1 MTVRN
6 NDPLRTRVQHNTVG
20 GGVRLLRQPLFS
32 SANRCKSGPVV
43 DIYTRVPK
51 AIPFFLLME
60 IFAKR
65 TGFRRRRRDL
75 GRDAHSIIRPR
86 LITGVAPRLT
96 DSQPHRTGYICTDI
110 YNLSL
115 LFPSLSPNS
124 CNCCPLPLVTL
135 GSSLSSLT
143 WAQSKG
149 GHPSLPPPIFPTM
162 DPLYDLS
169 SIVNSLSPSLPK
181 EKRRELAGV
190 RVGKI
195 GDHPRGVEAARL
207 ETKRSIESLSSEKSS
222 GVVFEGRVERQAWC
236 IGSPRLICSH

>member
-1 MTVRN
+1 
-6 NDPLRTRVQHNTVG
+6 
-20 GGVRLLRQPLFS
+20 
-32 SANRCKSGPVV
+32 
-43 DIYTRVPK
+43 
-51 AIPFFLLME
+51 ME

-110 YNLSL
+110 SLFSSLPFSLTELVQLLS
-115 LFPSLSPNS
+115 SSVGHTS
-124 CNCCPLPLVTL
+124 IL